1 MMAGPERPAI
11 VLSEGDNMVEMLF
24 EGLVSSGID
33 GVDNRLHARRTA
45 RFVERQGLRYDAA
58 VEAPHMART
67 FGEIGSGPL
76 NNVVSGQIGG
86 GHAIAWER
94 TVKVP
99 LGEDH
104 VDHLDLHPSGAFV
117 AVPLR
122 RPRPALVVRKWVPV
136 MTKDECGWLPGGSRV
151 HLQDA
156 TAERL
161 FRVSAVDHGFARHL
175 IDERGLLAKPR
186 RSWAVLGGWAV
197 SFGDRLR
204 RRGKHGLH
212 SEVAFLRELA
222 RRCDQL

>member
-1 MMAGPERPAI
+1 
-11 VLSEGDNMVEMLF
+11 MVELLF
-24 EGLVSSGID
+24 DGLVNSGID

-45 RFVERQGLRYDAA
+45 RFAERQGLRYDAA
-58 VEAPHMART
+58 VQAPHMART

-76 NNVVSGQIGG
+76 NNVVSGQVDAGPV
-86 GHAIAWER
+86 IAWER
-94 TVKVP
+94 SVQVP

-104 VDHLDLHPSGAFV
+104 VEFAGLHPSGAFV

-122 RPRPALVVRKWVPV
+122 RPRPSLVVRKWVPV
-136 MTKDECGWLPGGSRV
+136 FTKDECGWLPGASRL

-161 FRVSAVDHGFARHL
+161 FRVSAVDHAFARHL

-197 SFGDRLR
+197 SFGDRIR

-212 SEVAFLRELA
+212 SEVVFLRELA
-222 RRCDQL
+222 RRCDRM